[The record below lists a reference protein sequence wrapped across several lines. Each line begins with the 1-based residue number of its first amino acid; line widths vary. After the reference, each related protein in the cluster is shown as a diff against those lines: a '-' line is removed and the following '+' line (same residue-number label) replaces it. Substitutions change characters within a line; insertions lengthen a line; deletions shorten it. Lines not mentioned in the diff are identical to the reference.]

1 MMLEFFILGGEGWI
15 KIINFLKKMKT
26 NFVNMV

>member
-1 MMLEFFILGGEGWI
+1 MMLEFFILGGEEWI
-15 KIINFLKKMKT
+15 KIINILKKMKT